1 MSLFTEKEQNPEL
14 NEASLTLSHFIK
26 FLRDIVIIF
35 LLAFSIRSFIAT
47 PFQIDGNSMNNNYY
61 DNEYILV
68 NTFGYLNFDT
78 HFNEYIK
85 NNPDP
90 ITGTIAKIFKK
101 IPIHIG
107 DPERG
112 DVIVLKPHV
121 DASRQF
127 FLKRVIGLP

>member
-1 MSLFTEKEQNPEL
+1 MSFPTEKEQNPEL
-14 NEASLTLSHFIK
+14 DEASITLTHFIK

-68 NTFGYLNFDT
+68 NTIGYLNFDT
-78 HFNEYIK
+78 HFNEYLK
-85 NNPDP
+85 SDPDP
-90 ITGTIAKIFKK
+90 ITGTIAKILKK

-121 DASRQF
+121 DTSRQF
-127 FLKRVIGLP
+127 YLKRVI